1 MTRAKNEV
9 ALVYPMLAR
18 DRYGVDVILEPSRFV
33 AELPDDVFERWTVEL
48 EPSSEEVEEAAGR
61 AGELT
66 SRRTSGPCR
75 HSVLASLAPR
85 SGPIARSADEAMK
98 DDIYSAIC
106 REALESRQ
114 RDVMSFVDNGMAGMS
129 TRLEKTLLRLPA
141 GHFLL
146 GLGPYNAGLVK
157 LDFDELLIGR
167 EVPEFIGVGM
177 PVSGFRVSSPDAFLN
192 AEVSRLHA
200 KVVRRMRRTAPH
212 YRLVDM
218 RSTCGTYLNG
228 DPIPA
233 PDDLGGVVRGRLRAA
248 ADLGRLLLAR
258 PVGRQSLP
266 LLPEVI
272 AAGAD
277 PAREP
282 GRSPSSVSASPSSS
296 AVDLARGSGRRCFSD
311 PDAVLGCWRGS
322 CSG

>member
-1 MTRAKNEV
+1 MR
-9 ALVYPMLAR
+9 
-18 DRYGVDVILEPSRFV
+18 
-33 AELPDDVFERWTVEL
+33 
-48 EPSSEEVEEAAGR
+48 
-61 AGELT
+61 
-66 SRRTSGPCR
+66 
-75 HSVLASLAPR
+75 
-85 SGPIARSADEAMK
+85 

-129 TRLEKTLLRLPA
+129 TRLEKTLLRLPS

-177 PVSGFRVSSPDAFLN
+177 PVSGFRVSTPDAFLN
-192 AEVSRLHA
+192 VEVSRLHA
-200 KVVRRMRRTAPH
+200 KVVRRIDGRAAL

-233 PDDLGGVVRGRLRAA
+233 PDDLGGVSEE
-248 ADLGRLLLAR
+248 DC
-258 PVGRQSLP
+258 
-266 LLPEVI
+266 
-272 AAGAD
+272 
-277 PAREP
+277 ARELKSGDFFSLGP
-282 GRSPSSVSASPSSS
+282 S
-296 AVDLARGSGRRCFSD
+296 AVNLF
-311 PDAVLGCWRGS
+311 LFFQK
-322 CSG
+322 